1 MCSNTLH
8 KAFVTNRHVLLHTK
22 LKLHQSAN
30 FIKFIWLTI
39 HSVTLRT
46 LQDDYNSHGD
56 LQTHSVTYKNKPTP
70 WGQFHKTSGAYKTV
84 IYIN

>member
-22 LKLHQSAN
+22 LKLHHEAN
-30 FIKFIWLTI
+30 FIKFIWLAI

-56 LQTHSVTYKNKPTP
+56 LQTRSATDKIKNTP
-70 WGQFHKTSGAYKTV
+70 
-84 IYIN
+84 